1 MKRYLLAACVV
12 LVLAAA
18 MAGILRATTRR
29 AGGTPPVQAFLDAK
43 MRALPELV
51 SADLGAPKPD
61 YPGTQYLYVTGT
73 ASDIPGLIKAEWEA
87 GLLAASLAD
96 SGLTDVSGFLVTIRD
111 PSGRVMEE
119 NGTEVPP
126 STLVPTSV
134 LPETTI
140 AKRLPGVQFLH
151 VEDIEA
157 IVHARTPDPAGFA
170 LHFPDRLV
178 TILGD
183 DQGYDARLIRI
194 DDERGRPVVVQAS
207 VNRLTWRM
215 TWVNPAYGSN
225 PEVAPRSSSAFQ
237 RPVSVVE
244 AGRNS

>member
-29 AGGTPPVQAFLDAK
+29 AGGTP
-43 MRALPELV
+43 
-51 SADLGAPKPD
+51 
-61 YPGTQYLYVTGT
+61 
-73 ASDIPGLIKAEWEA
+73 
-87 GLLAASLAD
+87 
-96 SGLTDVSGFLVTIRD
+96 
-111 PSGRVMEE
+111 
-119 NGTEVPP
+119 
-126 STLVPTSV
+126 
-134 LPETTI
+134 
-140 AKRLPGVQFLH
+140 
-151 VEDIEA
+151 
-157 IVHARTPDPAGFA
+157 DPAGFA

-183 DQGYDARLIRI
+183 DQGYDARLIRV

-207 VNRLTWRM
+207 VNRLNWRM

-237 RPVSVVE
+237 RPVSVV
-244 AGRNS
+244 